1 MKKILGILFFCLL
14 FVNSLQAKNIS
25 LSKDLGIGL
34 KAKVS
39 SVSHKK
45 KYGFKK
51 VKAEDDYPVRAGE
64 TVSYT
69 HLTLPTKA

>member
-1 MKKILGILFFCLL
+1 MKKLFGILFFCLL
-14 FVNSLQAKNIS
+14 FISPLQAKNIS

-45 KYGFKK
+45 NMDLKK
-51 VKAEDDYPVRAGE
+51 LMRKVVI
-64 TVSYT
+64 
-69 HLTLPTKA
+69 L

>member
-1 MKKILGILFFCLL
+1 MKKLLGILFFSLL
-14 FVNSLQAKNIS
+14 LVNPLQAKNIS

-45 KYGFKK
+45 KICI
-51 VKAEDDYPVRAGE
+51 
-64 TVSYT
+64 
-69 HLTLPTKA
+69 

>member
-1 MKKILGILFFCLL
+1 MKKLFGILFFCLL
-14 FVNSLQAKNIS
+14 FINPLQAKNIS

-45 KYGFKK
+45 KIWI
-51 VKAEDDYPVRAGE
+51 
-64 TVSYT
+64 
-69 HLTLPTKA
+69 

>member
-1 MKKILGILFFCLL
+1 MKKLLGIFFFGLL
-14 FVNSLQAKNIS
+14 FISHLQAKNIS

-45 KYGFKK
+45 KIWI
-51 VKAEDDYPVRAGE
+51 
-64 TVSYT
+64 
-69 HLTLPTKA
+69 

>member
-1 MKKILGILFFCLL
+1 MKKFLGILFFGLL
-14 FVNSLQAKNIS
+14 VFNPLQAKNIS

-45 KYGFKK
+45 KIWI
-51 VKAEDDYPVRAGE
+51 
-64 TVSYT
+64 
-69 HLTLPTKA
+69 

>member
-1 MKKILGILFFCLL
+1 MKKILGILFFYLL
-14 FVNSLQAKNIS
+14 FFNSLQAKNIS

-45 KYGFKK
+45 NMDLKK
-51 VKAEDDYPVRAGE
+51 LRKKMVIP
-64 TVSYT
+64 
-69 HLTLPTKA
+69 

>member
-1 MKKILGILFFCLL
+1 MKKLLGILVMGLL
-14 FVNSLQAKNIS
+14 FVSPLQAKNIS

-45 KYGFKK
+45 KIWI
-51 VKAEDDYPVRAGE
+51 
-64 TVSYT
+64 
-69 HLTLPTKA
+69 

>member
-1 MKKILGILFFCLL
+1 MKKLLGIFFFGLL
-14 FVNSLQAKNIS
+14 FMSPLQAKNIS

-45 KYGFKK
+45 KIWI
-51 VKAEDDYPVRAGE
+51 
-64 TVSYT
+64 
-69 HLTLPTKA
+69 

>member
-1 MKKILGILFFCLL
+1 MKKFLGILFFSLL
-14 FVNSLQAKNIS
+14 FVSPLQAKNIS

-45 KYGFKK
+45 KIWIQK
-51 VKAEDDYPVRAGE
+51 
-64 TVSYT
+64 S
-69 HLTLPTKA
+69 